1 MKYPVTP
8 TRADIIGKN
17 RVHCLSL
24 LSDDDEQD
32 VYIWH
37 RSGCAPI
44 LRRDFSTIPIRLNAQ
59 RNFNYF

>member
-24 LSDDDEQD
+24 LSDDDDEQD
-32 VYIWH
+32 VYI
-37 RSGCAPI
+37 
-44 LRRDFSTIPIRLNAQ
+44 
-59 RNFNYF
+59 